1 MAMAIAMALRRLS
14 SSFDKPLRPAL
25 FKSTSLYY
33 MSSLPDEAVYE
44 KEKPGVTWPKH
55 LNAPLE
61 VVDPQI
67 ADIIELEKARQWKG
81 LELIPSENF
90 TSVSVMQAVGSV
102 MTNKYSEGY
111 PGARYYG
118 GNEYI
123 DMAESLCQK
132 RALEAFRL
140 DPAKWGVNV
149 QSLSGSPANFQVYTA
164 LLKPHDRI
172 MALDLPHG
180 GHLSH
185 GYQYVYFSDDIFNA
199 LGSASHNR
207 WSNPELASEM
217 HSVSAIQL
225 KGTDTKKIS
234 AVSIFFE
241 TMPYRLNEST
251 GYIDYDQLEKSATL
265 FRPKLIVAG
274 ASAYARLYDYAR
286 IRKVCDKQ
294 KAILLADMAHISGLV
309 AAGVIPS
316 PFEYAD
322 VVTTTTHK
330 SLRGP
335 RGAMIFFRKG
345 LKEVNKQGKEVFYDY
360 EDKINQ
366 AVFPG
371 LQGGPHNH
379 TIAGLAVALKQA
391 TTLEYKAYQEQVL
404 SNCSKFAQ
412 SLVEKGY
419 ELVSGGTENHLV
431 LVNLK
436 NKGIDGSRV
445 EKVLESVHIAANKN
459 TVPGDV
465 SAMVPGGIRMGTPA
479 LTSRGFVEED
489 FAKVAHFFDA
499 SVKLAM
505 KIKAETKGTKLKDF
519 LVTMQST
526 HFQSEISKL
535 PTDYV
540 R

>member
-1 MAMAIAMALRRLS
+1 MAMATALRKLSSDALRRQPLS
-14 SSFDKPLRPAL
+14 RITP
-25 FKSTSLYY
+25 LYY
-33 MSSLPDEAVYE
+33 MASLPATEE
-44 KEKPGVTWPKH
+44 RSGVTWPKQ

-61 VVDPQI
+61 EVDPEI
-67 ADIIELEKARQWKG
+67 ADIIEHEKARQWKG

-118 GNEYI
+118 GNEY
-123 DMAESLCQK
+123 
-132 RALEAFRL
+132 
-140 DPAKWGVNV
+140 VNV
-149 QSLSGSPANFQVYTA
+149 QPLSGSPANFHVYTA
-164 LLKPHDRI
+164 LLKPHERI

-185 GYQYVYFSDDIFNA
+185 GYQ
-199 LGSASHNR
+199 
-207 WSNPELASEM
+207 
-217 HSVSAIQL
+217 
-225 KGTDTKKIS
+225 TDTKKIS

-241 TMPYRLNEST
+241 TMPYRLDEST
-251 GYIDYDQLEKSATL
+251 GLIDYDQMEKSAVL

-274 ASAYARLYDYAR
+274 ASAYARLYDYDR
-286 IRKVCDKQ
+286 MRKVCDKQ

-309 AAGVIPS
+309 AAGVVPS
-316 PFEYAD
+316 PFDYAD

-335 RGAMIFFRKG
+335 RGAMIFYRKG
-345 LKEVNKQGKEVFYDY
+345 VKGVNKQGKEVMYDF
-360 EDKINQ
+360 EDKINA

-379 TIAGLAVALKQA
+379 TITGLAVALKQA
-391 TTLEYKAYQEQVL
+391 TTPEYRAYQEQVM
-404 SNCSKFAQ
+404 SNCAKFAQ
-412 SLVEKGY
+412 SLTAKGY
-419 ELVSGGTENHLV
+419 ELVSGGTDNHLV

-436 NKGIDGSRV
+436 SKGIDGSRV
-445 EKVLESVHIAANKN
+445 EKVLENVHIAANKN

-489 FAKVAHFFDA
+489 FAKVADFFDA
-499 SVKLAM
+499 AVNLALKVKA
-505 KIKAETKGTKLKDF
+505 AAGGTKLKDF
-519 LVTMQST
+519 VATLQSDSNI
-526 HFQSEISKL
+526 QSEIAKL
-535 PTDYV
+535 RHDVEEYAKQFPTIGFEKETMKYKN
-540 R
+540 